1 MPIVADQKIILTQP
15 DIDRVEWIPVQGAAT
30 WTWAD
35 GSNVYP
41 TNIMTATAPTQQ
53 MSYQITNDV
62 ISTGSIT
69 NATWNTTYNIQ
80 TATSAMQTALS
91 NQYGATVSTADIQ
104 NNIRITTGA
113 NGTNTYTISYAS
125 LAQGEANYLASQKLD
140 LKGLMRE
147 AIRHNLLI
155 RSGGK
160 RKSLNLDVTPQE
172 LKARDTLRDMIS
184 EADWRRYMTNGF
196 LMVKG
201 SKDFSKGSAYWY
213 QIHADRSRRVRV
225 YQDGKAL
232 KDICIHSADVCPPSD
247 HVINM
252 KVLVEIDEQAVW
264 SGGNVNGIGSQW
276 DQIRAPELKPQTL
289 LEQLR
294 SMKQSRCVEWAN
306 AA

>member
-15 DIDRVEWIPVQGAAT
+15 DVDRVEWIPVQGAAT

-41 TNIMTATAPTQQ
+41 TNIMTSTAATQQ
-53 MSYQITNDV
+53 MSYQQITNNT

-69 NATWNTTYNIQ
+69 NAAWNTTYNIQ
-80 TATSAMQTALS
+80 TATSAMQTAFE
-91 NQYGATVSTADIQ
+91 NQYGATISSADIQ
-104 NNIRITTGA
+104 NNIRITTTGDA
-113 NGTNTYTISYAS
+113 TTYTISYAN
-125 LAQGEANYLASQKLD
+125 LALDEANYLASQKLD

-147 AIRHNLLI
+147 AIKHNLLI

-160 RKSLNLDVTPQE
+160 RKSLDLNVTPQE

-184 EADWRRYMTNGF
+184 EAEWRRYATNGF

-201 SKDFSKGSAYWY
+201 SKDFSKGAAYWY
-213 QIHADRSRRVRV
+213 QIFADRSRRVRV
-225 YQDGKAL
+225 YQNGKAL
-232 KDICIHSADVCPPSD
+232 KDICIHSDQVCPPSD

-264 SGGNVNGIGSQW
+264 SGGNVNEVGTIF

-294 SMKQSRCVEWAN
+294 SMKQSNCVEWAR